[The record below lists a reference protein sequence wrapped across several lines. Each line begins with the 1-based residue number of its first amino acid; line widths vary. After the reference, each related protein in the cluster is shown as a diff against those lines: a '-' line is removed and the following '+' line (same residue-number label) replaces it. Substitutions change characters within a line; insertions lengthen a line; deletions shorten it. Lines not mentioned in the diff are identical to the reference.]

1 MNFEII
7 MNKLNTIIKN
17 ELELGMHEALEKDTQ
32 LLAIGIDSIALMSLL
47 VYIEEEFDFES
58 GEDALLGDKFHTIG
72 DVATYILSKIS

>member
-1 MNFEII
+1 MNFETI

-32 LLAIGIDSIALMSLL
+32 LLAIGLMSLL

>member
-1 MNFEII
+1 MNFETI

-47 VYIEEEFDFES
+47 VYIEE
-58 GEDALLGDKFHTIG
+58 
-72 DVATYILSKIS
+72 

>member
-1 MNFEII
+1 MNFETI

-47 VYIEEEFDFES
+47 VYIE
-58 GEDALLGDKFHTIG
+58 ALLGDKFHTIG